1 MKNKKPNAEHL
12 WKQLDDL
19 VVPRLRLSV
28 TERAV
33 YSYLLRHSR
42 LEGRPR
48 LRFSIPWLARGV
60 RLCPM
65 TARCTLRRLLD
76 LRVLRLVERNQVGHV
91 VVVRLPQ
98 EIRAIRPY
106 ITAARGAARLPLAA
120 SIADADFFKNK
131 ALRQAIHSRE
141 RSLCFYCL
149 RSLTVLV
156 RTIDHVVPQAQSGRN
171 SYRNLVSCCR
181 DCNSK
186 KGQTPAEDFLR
197 WLYRHRRLTDA
208 ELTARLRALD
218 TLTSGKLPPPLPC
231 LTRRQA
237 APANSPHRPLAES
250 VAHACN

>member
-1 MKNKKPNAEHL
+1 
-12 WKQLDDL
+12 
-19 VVPRLRLSV
+19 
-28 TERAV
+28 
-33 YSYLLRHSR
+33 
-42 LEGRPR
+42 
-48 LRFSIPWLARGV
+48 
-60 RLCPM
+60 M
-65 TARCTLRRLLD
+65 TARCTLRRLFD

-106 ITAARGAARLPLAA
+106 ITAVRGAARLPLAA

-141 RSLCFYCL
+141 RGLCFYCL

-156 RTIDHVVPQAQSGRN
+156 RTIDHVVPQARSGRN

-197 WLYRHRRLTDA
+197 WLFRQRRLTDA

-218 TLTSGKLPPPLPC
+218 GLADGKLPPPLAATANP
-231 LTRRQA
+231 LPRKRRSVTSVHSV
-237 APANSPHRPLAES
+237 NS
-250 VAHACN
+250 V

>member
-12 WKQLDDL
+12 WKQFEDL
-19 VVPRLRLSV
+19 LAPRLRLSV
-28 TERAV
+28 IERAV
-33 YSYLLRHSR
+33 YSHLLRHSR

-48 LRFSIPWLARGV
+48 LRFFIPWLARGV

-65 TARCTLRRLLD
+65 TARCTLRRLFD

-91 VVVRLPQ
+91 VVVRLPR
-98 EIRAIRPY
+98 EIRALRPY
-106 ITAARGAARLPLAA
+106 IIAARGAARLPLAA

-141 RSLCFYCL
+141 RGLCFYCL
-149 RSLTVLV
+149 RRLTVLV

-197 WLYRHRRLTDA
+197 WLFRQRRLTDA
-208 ELTARLRALD
+208 ELSARLCALD
-218 TLTSGKLPPPLPC
+218 ALASGKLPPPLA
-231 LTRRQA
+231 A
-237 APANSPHRPLAES
+237 APCPLPRKGRSVTSVHTVNS
-250 VAHACN
+250 V

>member
-1 MKNKKPNAEHL
+1 MKNKKTNAEHL
-12 WKQLDDL
+12 WKQVDDL

-33 YSYLLRHSR
+33 YSHLLRHSR

-65 TARCTLRRLLD
+65 TARCTLRRLFD

-98 EIRAIRPY
+98 EIRSIRPY
-106 ITAARGAARLPLAA
+106 ITAVRGAARLPLAA

-141 RSLCFYCL
+141 RGLCFYCL

-156 RTIDHVVPQAQSGRN
+156 RTIDHVVPQARSGRN

-197 WLYRHRRLTDA
+197 WLFRQRRLTDA

-218 TLTSGKLPPPLPC
+218 GLADGKLPPPLAATANP
-231 LTRRQA
+231 LPRKRRSVTSVHSV
-237 APANSPHRPLAES
+237 NS
-250 VAHACN
+250 V